1 MSDLK
6 CKTFHPLYMPLVS
19 SGLLKPDWNE
29 GRVFSFLFSGS
40 AKAINYIYSN
50 FFLRYTLSNITPIL
64 MNINSRIKFT
74 DRCSLIVFPS
84 TAIPER
90 LPIKNICEISFHIFL
105 YCFIVSIIITIK
117 ICMIIRALIIYTL
130 LYLLLNRLRIV
141 HLKICRLIVIYKPH
155 IDIIYFMKSNFLN
168 L

>member
-6 CKTFHPLYMPLVS
+6 FKTFHPLYMPLVS

-90 LPIKNICEISFHIFL
+90 LPIKNICEISSHIFL
-105 YCFIVSIIITIK
+105 YRFIASMIITIAITNTK
-117 ICMIIRALIIYTL
+117 STATIARILITHTSPPAYAIFW
-130 LYLLLNRLRIV
+130 LNPL
-141 HLKICRLIVIYKPH
+141 
-155 IDIIYFMKSNFLN
+155 S
-168 L
+168 

>member
-1 MSDLK
+1 MSNLK
-6 CKTFHPLYMPLVS
+6 FKTFHPLYMPLVS

-105 YCFIVSIIITIK
+105 YCFIVSTIITIK
-117 ICMIIRALIIYTL
+117 IPT
-130 LYLLLNRLRIV
+130 
-141 HLKICRLIVIYKPH
+141 
-155 IDIIYFMKSNFLN
+155 MKSTATIARILITHTSPPVYAIFWLN
-168 L
+168 PLS

>member
-105 YCFIVSIIITIK
+105 YCFIVSTIITIK
-117 ICMIIRALIIYTL
+117 IPT
-130 LYLLLNRLRIV
+130 
-141 HLKICRLIVIYKPH
+141 
-155 IDIIYFMKSNFLN
+155 MKSTVLSFTETPGQTRSSSDFSPVIRPSLPSPAPVT
-168 L
+168 LPAPSQAASTCR

>member
-90 LPIKNICEISFHIFL
+90 LPIKNICEISSHIFL
-105 YCFIVSIIITIK
+105 YRFIASMIITIAITNTK
-117 ICMIIRALIIYTL
+117 STATIARILITHTSPPAYAIFW
-130 LYLLLNRLRIV
+130 LNPL
-141 HLKICRLIVIYKPH
+141 
-155 IDIIYFMKSNFLN
+155 S
-168 L
+168 

>member
-6 CKTFHPLYMPLVS
+6 FKTFHPLYMPLVS

-90 LPIKNICEISFHIFL
+90 LPIKNICEISSHIFL
-105 YCFIVSIIITIK
+105 YRFIASMIITIA
-117 ICMIIRALIIYTL
+117 IT
-130 LYLLLNRLRIV
+130 N
-141 HLKICRLIVIYKPH
+141 
-155 IDIIYFMKSNFLN
+155 MKSTATIARILITHTSPPAYAIFWLN
-168 L
+168 PLS

>member
-105 YCFIVSIIITIK
+105 HRFIVSTIITIK
-117 ICMIIRALIIYTL
+117 IPT
-130 LYLLLNRLRIV
+130 
-141 HLKICRLIVIYKPH
+141 
-155 IDIIYFMKSNFLN
+155 MKSTVLSFTETPG
-168 L
+168 

>member
-6 CKTFHPLYMPLVS
+6 FKTFHPLYMPLVS

-90 LPIKNICEISFHIFL
+90 LPIKNICEISSHIFL
-105 YCFIVSIIITIK
+105 YRFIASMIITIAITNTK
-117 ICMIIRALIIYTL
+117 STATIARILIPHTSPPAYAIFW
-130 LYLLLNRLRIV
+130 LNPL
-141 HLKICRLIVIYKPH
+141 
-155 IDIIYFMKSNFLN
+155 S
-168 L
+168 

>member
-6 CKTFHPLYMPLVS
+6 FKTFHPLYMPLVS

-29 GRVFSFLFSGS
+29 GRVFSFLFSGN

-105 YCFIVSIIITIK
+105 YCFIVSTIITIK
-117 ICMIIRALIIYTL
+117 IPT
-130 LYLLLNRLRIV
+130 
-141 HLKICRLIVIYKPH
+141 
-155 IDIIYFMKSNFLN
+155 MKSTATIARILITHTSPPVYAIFWLN
-168 L
+168 PLS